1 MRRRGTNQ
9 TKTVALILSVGCWL
23 VFSACL
29 FAAGVQCWGRLT
41 MSVLCGEAVPSR
53 GPGWGAGKGQGVEAK
68 NGKSTP
74 TLNVC
79 ILKHTKMALTW
90 TQEALEWGRG
100 TTSMWVRV
108 RGGVRNNSSSAIA
121 AMRWQCCPGMGTP
134 TPQVFRA
141 AGMWHWGT
149 WFGAMVGWG
158 GGSER
163 AFPAS
168 LVLITTP
175 QMEGVT
181 ATTAISQRSSRRTD
195 PTCSHGPAPP
205 APRHTGPIT
214 YFELQETKY
223 IS

>member
-79 ILKHTKMALTW
+79 ILKHTTMALT
-90 TQEALEWGRG
+90 
-100 TTSMWVRV
+100 
-108 RGGVRNNSSSAIA
+108 
-121 AMRWQCCPGMGTP
+121 
-134 TPQVFRA
+134 
-141 AGMWHWGT
+141 
-149 WFGAMVGWG
+149 
-158 GGSER
+158 
-163 AFPAS
+163 
-168 LVLITTP
+168 
-175 QMEGVT
+175 
-181 ATTAISQRSSRRTD
+181 
-195 PTCSHGPAPP
+195 
-205 APRHTGPIT
+205 
-214 YFELQETKY
+214 
-223 IS
+223 